1 MNTNGIN
8 YLNVALMLLSFGLA
22 ILLPFE
28 LFLFSYA
35 VLGPLHYLTEI
46 NWLHERDYFMPR
58 KRDFWLLAALGGAVF
73 LLTLSHWLP
82 RWGVP
87 LSESGHQFI
96 AARTHN
102 LVIASLVISFV
113 MMCVANARVRLGCI
127 AVSLGL
133 AAASG
138 YASPSL
144 VGVAI
149 FIPTLVHVWLFTGLF
164 LLTGALRGR
173 HFSGYLAVAT
183 FAACSVGLFFIRRDY
198 LGYPIGA
205 YVQRIYAESELSFI
219 NANVFNLIGRPGGS
233 FAMNMPIGLSIQSF
247 IAFAYTYHYLNWF
260 SKTGV
265 IGWHRVPKGR
275 LLASVGVWLAAVG
288 LYAYD
293 YLVGLTV
300 LLFLSLLHVFLEF
313 PLNHRMLSEL
323 AGLVTGKGR
332 SAGATPAPATAARKP
347 GGREKTK
354 RDAVS
359 GRL

>member
-1 MNTNGIN
+1 MSTNGIN

-28 LFLFSYA
+28 VFLFSYA

-46 NWLHERDYFMPR
+46 NWLHERDYFVPR
-58 KRDFWLLAALGGAVF
+58 RRDFWLLAGLGGVVF

-87 LSESGHQFI
+87 LSETGHQFI
-96 AARTHN
+96 TTRTNN
-102 LVIASLVISFV
+102 LVIASLVVSFV
-113 MMCVANARVRLGCI
+113 VVFVTNPRVRLLCI

-133 AAASG
+133 AVASG
-138 YASPSL
+138 YAPPSL
-144 VGVAI
+144 VGMAI

-164 LLTGALRGR
+164 LLLGALRQR
-173 HFSGYLAVAT
+173 SISGYIAVAT
-183 FAACSVGLFFIRRDY
+183 FVVCSVGLFFFRRDY
-198 LGYPIGA
+198 LGYPIDD
-205 YVQRIYAESELSFI
+205 YVQRIYAESELSLI
-219 NANVFNLIGRPGGS
+219 NANVFNLLGQPGGS

-275 LLASVGVWLAAVG
+275 LLASVALWLIAVG

-293 YLVGLTV
+293 YLLGLTG

-323 AGLVTGKGR
+323 AGLVRGQGR
-332 SAGATPAPATAARKP
+332 PLNAARVRSVVGQK
-347 GGREKTK
+347 RE
-354 RDAVS
+354 
-359 GRL
+359 G

>member
-1 MNTNGIN
+1 
-8 YLNVALMLLSFGLA
+8 MLLSFGLA
-22 ILLPFE
+22 LLLPFE
-28 LFLFSYA
+28 VFHFSYA

-58 KRDFWLLAALGGAVF
+58 KRDYWLLAGLCGVVF

-87 LSESGHQFI
+87 LSEAGHQFI
-96 AARTHN
+96 TTRTNN
-102 LVIASLVISFV
+102 LVIAALVVSCVVVFV
-113 MMCVANARVRLGCI
+113 GNARLRLLCV
-127 AVSLGL
+127 AVSLSL
-133 AAASG
+133 AVASG
-138 YASPSL
+138 YAPPSL
-144 VGVAI
+144 AAVAI

-164 LLTGALRGR
+164 LLVGALRER
-173 HFSGYLAVAT
+173 RFSGYLSVAT
-183 FAACSVGLFFIRRDY
+183 FAACSIGLFCFRRDY
-198 LGYPIGA
+198 LGYPIGT
-205 YVQRIYAESELSFI
+205 YVQRIYAESELSLV
-219 NANVFNLIGRPGGS
+219 NAGVFNLLGQPGGN

-265 IGWHRVPKGR
+265 IGWHRVPKRR
-275 LLASVGVWLAAVG
+275 LLASGVAWLAAVG

-323 AGLVTGKGR
+323 AGLLRGQGKPVRAVPAPVAVGKTAGEKANGKGR
-332 SAGATPAPATAARKP
+332 SSP
-347 GGREKTK
+347 GR
-354 RDAVS
+354 
-359 GRL
+359 

>member
-1 MNTNGIN
+1 MRTNGIN

-28 LFLFSYA
+28 VFLFSYA
-35 VLGPLHYLTEI
+35 VMGPLHYLTEI

-58 KRDFWLLAALGGAVF
+58 KRDFWLLAGLCGVVF
-73 LLTLSHWLP
+73 LLTLSHGLP

-87 LSESGHQFI
+87 LSEAGHQFI
-96 AARTHN
+96 TARTNN
-102 LVIASLVISFV
+102 LVIASLVVSCVVVFV
-113 MMCVANARVRLGCI
+113 TNARVRLLCI

-133 AAASG
+133 AVASG
-138 YASPSL
+138 YAPPSL
-144 VGVAI
+144 VGIAI

-164 LLTGALRGR
+164 LLVGALRER
-173 HFSGYLAVAT
+173 RFSGYLSVAT
-183 FAACSVGLFFIRRDY
+183 FAACSIGLFFFRRDY

-205 YVQRIYAESELSFI
+205 YVQRIYAESELSLV
-219 NANVFNLIGRPGGS
+219 NANVFNLLGQPGGS

-275 LLASVGVWLAAVG
+275 LLASVAVWLAAVG
-288 LYAYD
+288 LYTYD

-313 PLNHRMLSEL
+313 PLNHRLLSEL
-323 AGLVTGKGR
+323 AGLLRGQGR
-332 SAGATPAPATAARKP
+332 PVSATPIPGAAGRKP
-347 GGREKTK
+347 DAKVKT
-354 RDAVS
+354 RT
-359 GRL
+359 R